1 MWLYRNITRE
11 EFEKRKSYV
20 EQIIC
25 ELGGE
30 KIDVEIPYEQKTT
43 TVINDYSE
51 THRSSRQ
58 IYQFGNEYFRVDE
71 VLYEN
76 KPFIVLEC
84 GTFEELMNNTME
96 DVNPFPVDLSDDDMI
111 KEVKYSLGIEPYP
124 VE

>member
-1 MWLYRNITRE
+1 MWFYRNITRE

-30 KIDVEIPYEQKTT
+30 KLDVEIPYEQKTT

-51 THRSSRQ
+51 THRSGRH

-96 DVNPFPVDLSDDDMI
+96 DMNPFPVDLSDDDII